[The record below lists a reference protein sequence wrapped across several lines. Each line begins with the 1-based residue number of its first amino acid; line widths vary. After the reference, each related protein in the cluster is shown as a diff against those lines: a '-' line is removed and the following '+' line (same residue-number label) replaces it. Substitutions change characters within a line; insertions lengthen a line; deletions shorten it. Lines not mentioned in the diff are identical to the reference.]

1 MKSLIPAFAGLLL
14 SLLSGISQAQSAAML
29 DQLSPED
36 RQKALLAL
44 QGRGAES
51 SDGAGVAPVVAVAPK
66 SAPPVVDAGEGLPL
80 FGYSLFTQGGGDL
93 LPAQVP
99 VPENYVLGPG
109 DVVRVQLFGNQN
121 ETLNLSVTR
130 DGVIN
135 FPKLGPIQ
143 VAGLSIDNVR
153 EVIDRRV
160 TKELIGVQVNTTLGP
175 LRGMQIFLLGDV
187 NQPGAYSVSGLA
199 TITNAL
205 LVGGGVSRSGSLR
218 DIQLK
223 RGGRIVRR
231 LDLYD
236 FLLRGDSSGDARL
249 QAGDAIFSPP
259 AGPRVAV
266 NGAVIRPAIYELK
279 GEATVKSILD
289 LAGGLAATALRGQ
302 IVLDR
307 IGKDGQRVLREL
319 NVGEAGVMTTAVT
332 DGDRLMVNSIYERA
346 DNSVSILGHVRYQR
360 SFAWSRD
367 LTLGKLLDLAQVRPS
382 EPGRELYP
390 VVGLVESTDL
400 TTGLRNWRGVDLAA
414 VLAGTRDEK
423 LAANDMVLV
432 LARNDVAYLMT
443 PEVAAAL
450 RGVLP
455 RPVTE
460 IDSEK
465 QTAALAQSD
474 GRRNVAGEKPD
485 AKVEDRRGQIAVCP
499 ALVELVKISDS
510 ARALSMRALLEAQ
523 VYASEA
529 RSGQANA
536 AAQTTSPCPEVF
548 AKAPKAVVY
557 LLEHSAGLVGEVSQP
572 GLYPF
577 LADTPG
583 SRLLAVAGGKT
594 QEADVG
600 AIEYFDPTDATAE
613 VGQRFR
619 KLDWN
624 SDLAQRPAARAIY
637 KFMPATTLPTVG
649 SVSIQGEV
657 RFPGR
662 YVITRGERYSDIIR
676 RAGGL
681 NEEAYPYGTVFT
693 RASARALEAEAS
705 RRAVSD
711 LREALVNSATSGVST
726 DASTAPAVIDLI
738 QKLESTP
745 AVGRVVIE
753 ADPAILASRP
763 GGDFLLEP
771 GDAIF
776 VPKRPNVVSVTGQV
790 LSPGN
795 LAFESGA
802 VPMEYIK
809 QAGGF
814 SESADD
820 DRSFLI
826 LPNGVARPLRTSFW
840 SGRQQAIPPGSVIVV
855 PRNVAP
861 FTALLLTERITGVVA
876 NLALSVA
883 ALVTI
888 GR

>member
-14 SLLSGISQAQSAAML
+14 SLFSGVSLAQSAAAL

-44 QGRGAES
+44 QGRGTES
-51 SDGAGVAPVVAVAPK
+51 SDGAGVSPVVAMAPK
-66 SAPPVVDAGEGLPL
+66 TIAPVVDAGEGLAL

-153 EVIDRRV
+153 ELIDRRV
-160 TKELIGVQVNTTLGP
+160 SKELIGVQVNTTLGP

-205 LVGGGVSRSGSLR
+205 LVGGGVARSGSLR

-223 RGGRIVRR
+223 RGGRVVRR

-236 FLLRGDSSGDARL
+236 FLLRGDSSSDTRL
-249 QAGDAIFSPP
+249 QAGDAIFIPP
-259 AGPRVAV
+259 AGSRVAV
-266 NGAVIRPAIYELK
+266 SGAVNRPAIYELK
-279 GEATVKSILD
+279 GGATVQSILD
-289 LAGGLAATALRGQ
+289 LAGGLTASALRGQ
-302 IVLDR
+302 VVLDR

-319 NVGEAGVMTTAVT
+319 NVGDAGVMTTAVT
-332 DGDRLMVNSIYERA
+332 DGDRLTVNSIYERA
-346 DNSVSILGHVRYQR
+346 DNSVSIVGHVRYQR

-400 TTGLRNWRGVDLAA
+400 STGLRSWRGVDLAA

-432 LARNDVAYLMT
+432 LSRNDVAYLMT

-450 RGVLP
+450 RGALP
-455 RPVTE
+455 RAVTE
-460 IDSEK
+460 IDAER
-465 QTAALAQSD
+465 QTAALAQAD
-474 GRRNVAGEKPD
+474 ARRNVANEKPGSR
-485 AKVEDRRGQIAVCP
+485 AEDLRSQVAVCP

-536 AAQTTSPCPEVF
+536 AQGNAPCPEVF
-548 AKAPKAVVY
+548 AKAPKAVLY
-557 LLEHSAGLVGEVSQP
+557 LLEHSAGLVGEVGQP

-577 LADTPG
+577 LPDTQG
-583 SRLLAVAGGKT
+583 ARLLAIAGGQT
-594 QEADVG
+594 QEADLS
-600 AIEYFDPTDATAE
+600 AIEYFDPSDGDAP

-619 KLDWN
+619 KLEW
-624 SDLAQRPAARAIY
+624 SADLAKRPATRAIY
-637 KFMPATTLPTVG
+637 KFMPAATLPTVG

-657 RFPGR
+657 KFPGR
-662 YVITRGERYSDIIR
+662 YVITRGERYSDILR

-693 RASARALEAEAS
+693 RASARALEAEAT

-711 LREALVNSATSGVST
+711 LREALVNAATSGVST
-726 DASTAPAVIDLI
+726 DASSTPAVIALI

-763 GGDFLLEP
+763 GGDFLLEA
-771 GDAIF
+771 GDAVF

-802 VPMEYIK
+802 VPAEYIK
-809 QAGGF
+809 QAGGY

-855 PRNVAP
+855 PRDVAP
-861 FTALLLTERITGVVA
+861 FTSLLLTERITGVVA
-876 NLALSVA
+876 NLALSAA
-883 ALVTI
+883 ALVSI